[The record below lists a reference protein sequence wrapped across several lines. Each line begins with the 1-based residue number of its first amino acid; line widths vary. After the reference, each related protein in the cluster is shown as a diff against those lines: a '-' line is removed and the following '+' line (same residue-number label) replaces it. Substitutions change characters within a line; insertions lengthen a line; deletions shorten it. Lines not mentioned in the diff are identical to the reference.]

1 MKINTGSARGIGLMA
16 AMVLVGL
23 MAVLAGISAP
33 IASQVLV
40 SQRTLGLRGELDALK
55 VAIAGNP
62 NLIITDGRADFG
74 YIGTV
79 GDLPTSLSDLWLKAS
94 FPGYTFDTS
103 ATLVGAGWV
112 GPYVPKTTVTRLL
125 DFDRDAFGNL
135 YTYTSTEFNRSG
147 DNALVA
153 ARIASAGPDGI
164 AGNGDDLLVDLLKA
178 EVFSQVTGTAKRNNQ
193 ELAGATIT
201 LNSPSAG
208 VVTQRFT
215 VSDSNGQFTFDDVT
229 FGFRSLSVDP
239 KLTYETG
246 TAKAKNPGSRNLE
259 FKMTNFAT
267 NAVDVDSIRLTF
279 ATPTAWFEEVKFGN
293 TTVFDYTLAPY
304 NGTRG
309 ASGQLIDFS
318 SSQQVNGSGK
328 PTPVVPIR
336 VEEEITVA
344 PDVSI
349 RGIGSTVT
357 VLVSNFMD
365 ADSGAA
371 SGVSVSGAT
380 FTVVFSDGS
389 TNTFTVP

>member
-1 MKINTGSARGIGLMA
+1 MKSNTGSARGVGLLA
-16 AMVLVGL
+16 AMVLVSL

-33 IASQVLV
+33 IANQVMV
-40 SQRTLGLRGELDALK
+40 AQRTLGVRDDLDALK

-62 NLIITDGRADFG
+62 NLIITEGRADFG

-112 GPYVPKTTVTRLL
+112 GPYVPNTIVGRLL
-125 DFDRDAFGNL
+125 NFDLDPFGTP

-164 AGNGDDLLVDLLKA
+164 AGNGDDLLVDLLKG

-193 ELAGATIT
+193 ELVGATIT

-208 VVTQRFT
+208 VVTQQFT
-215 VSDSNGQFTFDDVT
+215 VSDSNGQFTFNDVT

-259 FKMTNFAT
+259 FKVTNFAT
-267 NAVDVDSIRLTF
+267 NAVSVNSIRLTF
-279 ATPTAWFEEVKFGN
+279 PTPTAWFEEVKFGN
-293 TTVFDYTLAPY
+293 TTVFDYVTD
-304 NGTRG
+304 NSGNRV
-309 ASGQLIDFS
+309 ASGELVNLS
-318 SSQQVNGSGK
+318 SAQQVNGSGK

-336 VEEEITVA
+336 VEEEVTVA

-349 RGIGSTVT
+349 RGIGSTAT

-365 ADSGAA
+365 AVSGSA